1 MELNS
6 NTNPLFKQG
15 TVLPKGK
22 GGLSKSGGGLEIGTS
37 NPLGIKTFKSHKV
50 WKVED
55 FEVEKKVVK
64 TEGKSDSEDS
74 EDESLSDDSEKGS
87 RQKPKTPVIRLT
99 EMGKHRYPA
108 VSLQQSNQPV
118 GPSYKTPNTK
128 TLTTGGLPTG
138 MTPTVLKLPL
148 RTNVGELSGRSLDN
162 VFGLR
167 SSSDY

>member
-22 GGLSKSGGGLEIGTS
+22 GGLTKSGGGLEIGTS
-37 NPLGIKTFKSHKV
+37 NHLGIKTFKSHKV
-50 WKVED
+50 WKLED

-74 EDESLSDDSEKGS
+74 EDETDVSDSEKVS
-87 RQKPKTPVIRLT
+87 SQKPKTPVIRLT

-108 VSLQQSNQPV
+108 IASQQANQPV
-118 GPSYKTPNTK
+118 GPNYKTPNTK
-128 TLTTGGLPTG
+128 TLTGGLSTG
-138 MTPTVLKLPL
+138 QTPTVVKLPL
-148 RTNVGELSGRSLDN
+148 RTNLGELPGRNLENLFS
-162 VFGLR
+162 LR